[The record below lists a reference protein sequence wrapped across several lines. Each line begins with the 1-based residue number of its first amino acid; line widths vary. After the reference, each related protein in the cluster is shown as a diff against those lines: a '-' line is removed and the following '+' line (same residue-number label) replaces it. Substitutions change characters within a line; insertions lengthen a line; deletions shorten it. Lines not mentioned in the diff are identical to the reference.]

1 MRSSG
6 YGFHTA
12 VLALNMGGILKNKFP
27 PRTASEGRTLF
38 HNRPTA
44 VWPID
49 WHRYP
54 VRFGGKFV
62 KIARFA
68 PKYFSHILA
77 GTVGQMLYSSSIFL
91 WGPLANRAKEV
102 FSLKRAG
109 ALTVD
114 TIRGAVVWCVVLC
127 EPNGTHTP
135 RVSLAHTERRAAL
148 CRESMLGCVWA
159 VAKRR

>member
-1 MRSSG
+1 MEQKKSSKWLVRSSG

-62 KIARFA
+62 KMARFA

-91 WGPLANRAKEV
+91 WGPLQTEPKRFFHCNGPGTHRRYDKRRCCVVCGTVRAKRH
-102 FSLKRAG
+102 S
-109 ALTVD
+109 
-114 TIRGAVVWCVVLC
+114 
-127 EPNGTHTP
+127 HTP
-135 RVSLAHTERRAAL
+135 CIARTHRAT
-148 CRESMLGCVWA
+148 SSA
-159 VAKRR
+159 V